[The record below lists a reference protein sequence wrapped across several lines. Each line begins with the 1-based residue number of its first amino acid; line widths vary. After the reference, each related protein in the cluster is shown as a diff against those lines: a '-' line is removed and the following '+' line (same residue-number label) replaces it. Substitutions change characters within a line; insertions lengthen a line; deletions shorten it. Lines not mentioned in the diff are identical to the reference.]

1 MPEELWSAAASVARV
16 SGLNAT
22 ADALRL
28 DYYRLKA
35 RLNIKRSPE
44 QRASVTFVEARVPAV
59 PPVSRDEYLVELER
73 VDGGRMRARV
83 STLDALSV
91 LSESFWRS
99 RS

>member
-16 SGLNAT
+16 SGLNVT

-44 QRASVTFVEARVPAV
+44 QRAPVTFVEARVPAA

-73 VDGGRMRARV
+73 VDGGRMRTRV